1 MRRRHEGMEAV
12 ADDRS
17 CPSLMVFGVGESD
30 RTMDILVRR
39 ALPPRSWQAEES
51 RTRMSKV
58 LLKRRLPVLSGLI
71 LAGFDAILYRSA
83 ETPAAGFRG
92 NITPDSRAS
101 RFMAKQSPDS
111 LGGQETFTGPLAK
124 PTGPLSLGDQNTFSE
139 KSSDSGDT
147 DFGDDIEIVD
157 LSVG

>member
-58 LLKRRLPVLSGLI
+58 LRKRRLPWPSGSI

-83 ETPAAGFRG
+83 ETPAAGFR
-92 NITPDSRAS
+92 
-101 RFMAKQSPDS
+101 
-111 LGGQETFTGPLAK
+111 
-124 PTGPLSLGDQNTFSE
+124 
-139 KSSDSGDT
+139 
-147 DFGDDIEIVD
+147 
-157 LSVG
+157 

>member
-58 LLKRRLPVLSGLI
+58 LRKRRVPWPSGLI
-71 LAGFDAILYRSA
+71 LAAFDAIL
-83 ETPAAGFRG
+83 
-92 NITPDSRAS
+92 
-101 RFMAKQSPDS
+101 
-111 LGGQETFTGPLAK
+111 
-124 PTGPLSLGDQNTFSE
+124 
-139 KSSDSGDT
+139 
-147 DFGDDIEIVD
+147 
-157 LSVG
+157 